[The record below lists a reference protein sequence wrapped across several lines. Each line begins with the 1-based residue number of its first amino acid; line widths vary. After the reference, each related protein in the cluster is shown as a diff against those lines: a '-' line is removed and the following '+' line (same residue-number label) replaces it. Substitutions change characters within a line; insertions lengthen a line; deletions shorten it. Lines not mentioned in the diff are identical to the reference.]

1 MMHNLR
7 CCLNHFRKQELSN
20 EVRRVNSIDNGIF
33 IHAIVPRH
41 VETVVLLRRENV
53 DGYVE
58 IDLEIEKQCV
68 KYDKSVLVEV

>member
-1 MMHNLR
+1 MEFLLLTWN
-7 CCLNHFRKQELSN
+7 N
-20 EVRRVNSIDNGIF
+20 
-33 IHAIVPRH
+33 
-41 VETVVLLRRENV
+41 VETVVLLRREKV